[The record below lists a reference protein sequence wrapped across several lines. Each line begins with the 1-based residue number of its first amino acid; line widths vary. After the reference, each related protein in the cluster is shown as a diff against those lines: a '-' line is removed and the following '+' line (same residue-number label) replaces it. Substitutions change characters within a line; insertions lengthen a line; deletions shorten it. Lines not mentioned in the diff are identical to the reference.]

1 MDILKQ
7 LGEIA
12 LGSRLKRLSDQIM
25 KGGTEVYKANN
36 IAFEPKWFPVYYL
49 LTQKDNLG
57 IMEIAAEI
65 GVKHPT
71 VSQTV
76 KELEKIGYL
85 KSTVAPHDARK
96 KIMVLTNKGLELLP
110 EIELIWKDVS
120 NVLHELNKNHS
131 QNILCALDDFEAD
144 LQEKDMIDRV
154 HEKTKKRLIS
164 EVEILDFNPAYAK
177 DFKKLNEEWINK
189 FFTLESE
196 DIHVL
201 NNPIDVIIKP
211 GGAVLLAKI
220 KDEIVGTCALISH
233 RNGEYELAKMAVT
246 DKYQGRQIGKK
257 LGLATLEKAK
267 KLKGKKVFLES
278 NKKLTPAL
286 NLYEHL
292 GFKISRN
299 ASKESVY
306 ERCNI
311 CMEID
316 ID

>member
-25 KGGTEVYKANN
+25 KGGAEIYKANN

-85 KSTVAPHDARK
+85 KSAVAAHDARK
-96 KIMVLTNKGLELLP
+96 RIVILTNKGLELLP
-110 EIELIWKDVS
+110 KIEMIWKDIS

-131 QNILCALDDFEAD
+131 QNILCALDDFEVD
-144 LQEKDMIDRV
+144 FQEKDMIDRV
-154 HEKTKKRLIS
+154 HEKTKNRLIS

-189 FFTLESE
+189 FFTLEKE

-201 NNPIDVIIKP
+201 NNPIKAIIKP

-220 KDEIVGTCALISH
+220 KDKIVGTCALISH
-233 RNGEYELAKMAVT
+233 QNGEFELAKMAVI

-257 LGLATLEKAK
+257 LGLATLEKAR
-267 KLKGKKVFLES
+267 KLKAKKVFLES

-286 NLYEHL
+286 NLYEKL

-311 CMEID
+311 CMEIE
-316 ID
+316 IN